1 MTIEHADRQA
11 YDTAL
16 ARHRAF
22 QQLITDLSMQFISLP
37 PARIEETL
45 GSALEAIGRFAGVDR
60 SRAFVFSPDRT
71 RVQITH
77 EWCAEGISS
86 DLDAMQEIS
95 VEQYPWAA
103 ARILRGE
110 VLRITS
116 LADLP
121 PEAAPEQRLARE
133 QGIRSGLLVPMAV
146 NQRVIGWVAC
156 NAVRAPTTWSDE
168 TVLLLR
174 LAGNIFANALVRK
187 WAEDERQGT
196 HDRVFRHH
204 AALLSI
210 VKEQMD
216 DLDAVLR
223 RITEV
228 SARTLGV
235 QRVSVWTFS
244 EQGRDIVCRDLF
256 HLDRN
261 SHEQGA
267 VLAVRDHPRYFHIL
281 EDARA
286 LAASHARTDPRT
298 SEYSEAYLSVHGIIS
313 MMDAPIRQYG
323 TPLGVVCH
331 EHTGPPRAWTPDEQS
346 FAGSIADLVSLALQT
361 AERVR
366 AEQELQAAC
375 ERLRELNQRVARA
388 EEQERTR
395 IARELHD
402 EFGQALTGMK
412 FDLAWLMKQVTAGT
426 ALPAAEAILGKLR
439 SLTALTDQTIQAVR
453 RIAASLRPSL
463 IDDLGLASAL
473 EWQGQDF
480 AGRTGIRC
488 EVSVTPAAQQAPLHA
503 DTATDIFRVAQELLT
518 NVARHAHAQT
528 VQIRLSVEADGL
540 RLEVHDDGR
549 GITEQERAGT
559 GTFGLLGI
567 RERVSR
573 LGGDFVIGGTPG
585 GGTTARARIPLSG
598 SGRS

>member
-1 MTIEHADRQA
+1 MTIEHADPQTH
-11 YDTAL
+11 DTTL

-22 QQLITDLSMQFISLP
+22 QHLITDLSMQFISLP

-60 SRAFVFSPDRT
+60 TRVLVFSPDHT
-71 RVQITH
+71 RVKSVH
-77 EWCAEGISS
+77 EWCAEDIPS
-86 DLDAMQEIS
+86 DHEALHEVSAD
-95 VEQYPWAA
+95 QYPWAS

-110 VLRITS
+110 VLRIPS
-116 LADLP
+116 VADLP

-133 QGIRSGLLVPMAV
+133 QGIRSALLVPMAV

-156 NAVRAPTTWSDE
+156 NALRTPTTWSDE

-187 WAEDERQGT
+187 WAEDERQRT
-196 HDRVFRHH
+196 HDRIFRQQ

-210 VKEQMD
+210 VKERLD
-216 DLDAVLR
+216 DLDEVLR

-228 SARTLGV
+228 SARTLEV

-244 EQGRDIVCRDLF
+244 EQDRDIVCRDLF
-256 HLDRN
+256 HLDEKT
-261 SHEQGA
+261 HEHGA
-267 VLAVRDHPRYFHIL
+267 VLAVRDHPRYFRIL

-313 MMDAPIRQYG
+313 MMDAPIRHYG
-323 TPLGVVCH
+323 RPIGVVCH

-361 AERVR
+361 AERIR

-412 FDLAWLMKQVTAGT
+412 FDLAWLMKQVSGAT
-426 ALPAAEAILGKLR
+426 ALPAACTILDKLR
-439 SLTALTDQTIQAVR
+439 SLTALTDTTIQAVR
-453 RIAASLRPSL
+453 RIATSLRPSL

-480 AGRTGIRC
+480 KGRTGIRC
-488 EVSVTPAAQQAPLHA
+488 EVSVTPEAHQVLLPA
-503 DTATDIFRVAQELLT
+503 DRATDLFRVAQELLT

-528 VQIRLSVEADGL
+528 VCVRLSVEGDGL

-549 GITEQERAGT
+549 GITEQERAGA

-573 LGGDFVIGGTPG
+573 LGGEFVIDGTPG